1 MASRFRRLFVI
12 ALLAFAPAAS
22 AAPCASGTLAEYI
35 SIGSCEIGTTV
46 FSGFTTI
53 IPVGDTPLASQITL
67 TPIFDVNPG
76 FTFGV
81 NAVAAAGERLSAVIA
96 FQAFADTSL
105 PFGGLTADL
114 AGATVTGDGLVAMI
128 EDVCVGGL
136 FAIGPFGCVGSPV
149 TLMTRVDALLS
160 QTSDSTTFTEDL
172 VFDFFIEI
180 IVDGGAGSAA
190 LESATVR
197 LLSGRPIPE
206 PSSLAL
212 LCIAAAALLRRR
224 GAAADLQK

>member
-1 MASRFRRLFVI
+1 
-12 ALLAFAPAAS
+12 
-22 AAPCASGTLAEYI
+22 
-35 SIGSCEIGTTV
+35 
-46 FSGFTTI
+46 
-53 IPVGDTPLASQITL
+53 
-67 TPIFDVNPG
+67 
-76 FTFGV
+76 
-81 NAVAAAGERLSAVIA
+81 
-96 FQAFADTSL
+96 
-105 PFGGLTADL
+105 
-114 AGATVTGDGLVAMI
+114 MI